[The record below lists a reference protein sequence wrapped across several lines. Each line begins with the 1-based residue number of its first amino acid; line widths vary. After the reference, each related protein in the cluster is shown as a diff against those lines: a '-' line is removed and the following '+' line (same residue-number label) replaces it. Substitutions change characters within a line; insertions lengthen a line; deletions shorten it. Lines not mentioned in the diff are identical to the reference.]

1 MKIWM
6 YGVMNKKKNYKKT
19 AKRTIDL
26 QISALSKLKKTIGNS
41 FNDAV
46 KIIGDCKSK
55 CILVGVGKSGHVANL
70 IASSL
75 NSIGA
80 SSFALQ
86 SAGDAAHG
94 DLGAISSGTN
104 KDVLILISNSGSS
117 SELNPIISFSKKYN
131 IKLIGITSKK
141 NSTLYKSSDIKILI
155 PEVKEAGDGAFVPT
169 SSLITQASIGSALVI
184 AVMQYKKHG
193 ISIFRKFHPG
203 GTLSK
208 KLLSAK
214 DLMVKVPFISE
225 NCRMKKALK
234 ILSEKKLGMLVVR
247 NKRKFTIGIVVDGD
261 VKRANQKYKNL
272 HNFKVKNIM
281 TKKPL
286 TVDKNLL
293 AVQCLNLMNKKK
305 ITSLLV
311 HANNKK
317 NKTVGVLHIHKVLE
331 NLN

>member
-1 MKIWM
+1 M
-6 YGVMNKKKNYKKT
+6 
-19 AKRTIDL
+19 
-26 QISALSKLKKTIGNS
+26 
-41 FNDAV
+41 
-46 KIIGDCKSK
+46 
-55 CILVGVGKSGHVANL
+55 
-70 IASSL
+70 
-75 NSIGA
+75 
-80 SSFALQ
+80 
-86 SAGDAAHG
+86 
-94 DLGAISSGTN
+94 
-104 KDVLILISNSGSS
+104 
-117 SELNPIISFSKKYN
+117 
-131 IKLIGITSKK
+131 
-141 NSTLYKSSDIKILI
+141 
-155 PEVKEAGDGAFVPT
+155 PT

>member
-1 MKIWM
+1 MF
-6 YGVMNKKKNYKKT
+6 GTMNKNKNYKKS
-19 AKRTIDL
+19 AKKTIGL
-26 QISALSKLKKTIGNS
+26 QISALNKLKNKVGNS
-41 FNDAV
+41 FNEAV
-46 KIIGDCKSK
+46 KVIGNCKSK
-55 CILVGVGKSGHVANL
+55 CILVGVGKSGHLANL

-117 SELNPIISFSKKYN
+117 SELNPIISFSKKNN

-305 ITSLLV
+305 
-311 HANNKK
+311 
-317 NKTVGVLHIHKVLE
+317 
-331 NLN
+331 